1 MREFG
6 GAFMMIEADLFAVC
20 KPALLLSY
28 SLCLFFVIRYACV
41 AAKVFTRNSR
51 LE

>member
-1 MREFG
+1 
-6 GAFMMIEADLFAVC
+6 MMIEADLLAVC

-28 SLCLFFVIRYACV
+28 SVCLFYLTSYACY
-41 AAKVFTRNSR
+41 ATKVFTRDSR

>member
-1 MREFG
+1 
-6 GAFMMIEADLFAVC
+6 MIETDLLAFC

-28 SLCLFFVIRYACV
+28 SVCLFFVVQYVCD
-41 AAKVFTRNSR
+41 AAKVFTRDSG

>member
-1 MREFG
+1 
-6 GAFMMIEADLFAVC
+6 MIEKDLLALC

-28 SLCLFFVIRYACV
+28 SVCLFFVIRYAYV
-41 AAKVFTRNSR
+41 AAKVFTRDSG